1 MSCRLNRCSKLFK
14 QLEIVPGLFDYASRH
29 IEHSAVS
36 DQQAC
41 AARLFATRAGPGQ
54 NRKKTNME
62 THYENIERAHSHL
75 ARDRVLA
82 DLKTLAHDAEDLLKA
97 TAGDVS
103 VKTREIRARLA
114 KALERAQANYAE
126 LQEQTVAFAKAAAK
140 KTDVV
145 IREHPYESL
154 GVAFGL
160 GLLIGVLVTRR

>member
-1 MSCRLNRCSKLFK
+1 
-14 QLEIVPGLFDYASRH
+14 
-29 IEHSAVS
+29 
-36 DQQAC
+36 
-41 AARLFATRAGPGQ
+41 
-54 NRKKTNME
+54 ME